1 MSRQCEIHEVSC
13 STAYNKRGC
22 RCYDCI
28 DQKRDDVL
36 RQRYGLSADEY
47 HALWVG
53 QGRRCGC
60 CGKKLQRPHVDHD
73 HDTGE
78 VRGLLCQ
85 KCNTGIGKLGDDL
98 SGVLNAAQYLAG
110 VK

>member
-1 MSRQCEIHEVSC
+1 MTTQCQVTKLAA

-22 RCYDCI
+22 RCDVCI
-28 DQKRDDVL
+28 DQKRDAVL
-36 RQRYGLSADEY
+36 RQRYGITADEY

-60 CGKKLQRPHVDHD
+60 CGKRLQRPHVDHD
-73 HDTGE
+73 HETGA

-85 KCNTGIGKLGDDL
+85 NCNLGIGKLGDNIQ
-98 SGVLNAAQYLAG
+98 GVLDAAQYLAG
-110 VK
+110 ER